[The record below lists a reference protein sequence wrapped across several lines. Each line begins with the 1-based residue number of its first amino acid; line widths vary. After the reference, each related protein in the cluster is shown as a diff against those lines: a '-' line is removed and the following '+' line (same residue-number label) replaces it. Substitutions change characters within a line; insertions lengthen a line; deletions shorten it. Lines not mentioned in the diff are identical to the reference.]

1 MIGKRQIAAA
11 VLASLGAGAALAGDG
26 ERKEI
31 FYFEMP
37 GDGLA
42 MTHNGRHLLPT
53 GPAGIGLLTEPGAD
67 KGLLL
72 IAKLRNEQGEV
83 VGTAS
88 EAEWFPNPENMSEP
102 WHATWTIMIP
112 GRGHVV
118 GYELERVSPTAAQI
132 FGKVAAGE
140 EWSGEFYEQVAI
152 GPLPSGD
159 GLILGGSGEFTG
171 ATGMLSEWARL
182 TRMTPD
188 GVMHGR
194 IELHVTWMPPS
205 R

>member
-1 MIGKRQIAAA
+1 MSNRILTMA
-11 VLASLGAGAALAGDG
+11 VLASLGAGAAVAGEG
-26 ERKEI
+26 ERREV

-42 MTHNGRHLLPT
+42 MTHNGRQLLPS
-53 GPAGIGLLTEPGAD
+53 GPPGIGLLTEPAIAS
-67 KGLLL
+67 GLLL
-72 IAKLRNEQGEV
+72 IAKLRNEQGEL

-88 EAEWFPNPENMSEP
+88 EAEWFPNPEDMTQP

-132 FGKVAAGE
+132 FAKVAAGE
-140 EWSGEFYEQVAI
+140 EWNGEFYEQVAI
-152 GPLPSGD
+152 GPQAG
-159 GLILGGSGEFTG
+159 GNGVILGGSGDFTG
-171 ATGMLSEWARL
+171 ATGTLTEWARL
-182 TRMTPD
+182 SRMTPD

-194 IELHVTWMPPS
+194 IELHVTWTPPS
-205 R
+205 H